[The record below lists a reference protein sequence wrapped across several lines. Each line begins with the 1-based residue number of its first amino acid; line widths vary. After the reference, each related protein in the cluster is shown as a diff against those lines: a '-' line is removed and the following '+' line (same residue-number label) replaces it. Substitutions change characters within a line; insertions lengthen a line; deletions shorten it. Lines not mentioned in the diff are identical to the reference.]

1 MPRLPYLLAS
11 VLLFAAASIPA
22 AAAAAAPVRPDLPS
36 AEPGNCPRPDY
47 PAEAKSRGEQGITTL
62 GMLVGTDGAV
72 RRIEVLGPSGS
83 AVLDTAAQESM
94 ARCRFK
100 PALLHGQPVERWH
113 LSSYVWE
120 RENEH
125 PIVQINRLLDLAVEH
140 GRPAAQFALYNM
152 LNRQLAR
159 TKEGQRAPGIAY
171 MTVLLRQAAEGGHC
185 LSRHLLGELY
195 EEGRLVKQDLRQ
207 ARDWYEQAAA
217 CGNPVA
223 ADRLAYLPASR

>member
-72 RRIEVLGPSGS
+72 RRIELLGPSGS

-94 ARCRFK
+94 ARCRFSL
-100 PALLHGQPVERWH
+100 PCCTASP
-113 LSSYVWE
+113 SSAG
-120 RENEH
+120 
-125 PIVQINRLLDLAVEH
+125 IC
-140 GRPAAQFALYNM
+140 RPMSGN
-152 LNRQLAR
+152 AR
-159 TKEGQRAPGIAY
+159 MNT
-171 MTVLLRQAAEGGHC
+171 
-185 LSRHLLGELY
+185 LSRRSSACWILL
-195 EEGRLVKQDLRQ
+195 
-207 ARDWYEQAAA
+207 
-217 CGNPVA
+217 
-223 ADRLAYLPASR
+223 